1 MNMSKKGK
9 IFSPLGIF
17 KFIFI
22 ESTFKTDER
31 EKLIKKISSFT
42 ESPLIIMAFAMI
54 PLLLGPYIWDL
65 TQAEKDTFNK
75 LDQIIWALFVINLV
89 VKIVISPRRL
99 SFLKSNFLEVIVVLP
114 YLQPLR
120 IIFFGTKAIWGMT
133 KIARPDFLIVV
144 SGGLVIISATIVTT
158 LERTSNPELGSFPD
172 ALWWA
177 IVTIT
182 TVGYGNQEPVTF
194 FGRIVAVLLMIT
206 GVGFFGSIAA
216 NLAAFFVRK
225 DEDAKIDK
233 LQKDINSINKKLDK
247 LVKK

>member
-1 MNMSKKGK
+1 MAKKIAK
-9 IFSPLGIF
+9 FSPLGILR
-17 KFIFI
+17 FIFI

-31 EKLIKKISSFT
+31 ERLNKRISSIT
-42 ESPLIIMAFAMI
+42 ESPLIILAFAMI

-65 TQAEKDTFNK
+65 SQDELNTFNK
-75 LDQIIWALFVINLV
+75 LDQIIWALFVINLI
-89 VKIVISPRRL
+89 VKVLIAPRRL
-99 SFLKSNFLEVIVVLP
+99 SFLKSNILEVIVVIP

-120 IIFFGTKAIWGMT
+120 IVFFGTKAIWGMT

-144 SGGLVIISATIVTT
+144 SGGLVIISATIVTS
-158 LERTSNPELGSFPD
+158 LERSSNPELGSFPD

-194 FGRIVAVLLMIT
+194 FGRIVAVILMIT
-206 GVGFFGSIAA
+206 GVGFFGAIAA

-225 DEDAKIDK
+225 DEDEKIDK
-233 LQKDINSINKKLDK
+233 LQRDINAINEKLDK
-247 LVKK
+247 LAKK

>member
-1 MNMSKKGK
+1 MAKKIAK
-9 IFSPLGIF
+9 FRPLGILR
-17 KFIFI
+17 FIFI

-31 EKLIKKISSFT
+31 ERLIKRISSIT
-42 ESPLIIMAFAMI
+42 ESPLIILAFAMI

-65 TQAEKDTFNK
+65 SQDELNTFNR
-75 LDQIIWALFVINLV
+75 LDQIIWALFVINLI
-89 VKIVISPRRL
+89 VKVLIAPRRL
-99 SFLKSNFLEVIVVLP
+99 SFLKSNILEVIVVIP

-120 IIFFGTKAIWGMT
+120 IVFFGTKAIWGMT

-144 SGGLVIISATIVTT
+144 SGGLVIISATIVTS
-158 LERTSNPELGSFPD
+158 LERSSNPELGSFPD

-194 FGRIVAVLLMIT
+194 FGRIVAVILMIT
-206 GVGFFGSIAA
+206 GVGFFGAIAA

-225 DEDAKIDK
+225 DEDEKIDK
-233 LQKDINSINKKLDK
+233 LQRDINAINEKLDK
-247 LVKK
+247 LAKK

>member
-1 MNMSKKGK
+1 MAKKIAK
-9 IFSPLGIF
+9 FSPLGILR
-17 KFIFI
+17 FIFI

-31 EKLIKKISSFT
+31 ERLIKRISSIT
-42 ESPLIIMAFAMI
+42 ESPLIILAFAMI

-65 TQAEKDTFNK
+65 SQDELNTFNR
-75 LDQIIWALFVINLV
+75 LDQIIWALFVINLI
-89 VKIVISPRRL
+89 VKVLIAPRRL
-99 SFLKSNFLEVIVVLP
+99 SFLKSNILEVIVVIP

-120 IIFFGTKAIWGMT
+120 IVFFGTKAIWGMT

-144 SGGLVIISATIVTT
+144 SGGLVIISATIVTS
-158 LERTSNPELGSFPD
+158 LERSSNPELGSFPD

-194 FGRIVAVLLMIT
+194 FGRIVAVILMIT
-206 GVGFFGSIAA
+206 GVGFFGAIAA

-225 DEDAKIDK
+225 DEDEKIDN
-233 LQKDINSINKKLDK
+233 LQRDINAINEKLDK
-247 LVKK
+247 LAKK

>member
-1 MNMSKKGK
+1 MAKKTSK
-9 IFSPLGIF
+9 FRPLGILR
-17 KFIFI
+17 FIFI

-31 EKLIKKISSFT
+31 ERLIKRISSIT
-42 ESPLIIMAFAMI
+42 ESPLIILAFAMI

-65 TQAEKDTFNK
+65 SQDELNTFNR
-75 LDQIIWALFVINLV
+75 LDQIIWALFVINLI
-89 VKIVISPRRL
+89 VKVLIAPRRL
-99 SFLKSNFLEVIVVLP
+99 SFLKSNILEVIVVIP

-120 IIFFGTKAIWGMT
+120 IVFFGTKAIWGMT

-144 SGGLVIISATIVTT
+144 SGGLVIISATIVTS
-158 LERTSNPELGSFPD
+158 LERSSNPELGSFPD

-194 FGRIVAVLLMIT
+194 FGRIVAVILMIT
-206 GVGFFGSIAA
+206 GVGFFGAIAA

-225 DEDAKIDK
+225 DEDEKIDK
-233 LQKDINSINKKLDK
+233 LQRDINAINEKLDK
-247 LVKK
+247 LAKK

>member
-1 MNMSKKGK
+1 MDMSKKSK
-9 IFSPLGIF
+9 IFSPLGIL

-22 ESTFKTDER
+22 ESSFKTDER
-31 EKLIKKISSFT
+31 EKLIRRISSIT
-42 ESPLIIMAFAMI
+42 ESPLIILAFAMI

-65 TQAEKDTFNK
+65 TQEEKETFNR
-75 LDQIIWALFVINLV
+75 LDQIIWILFVINLV
-89 VKIVISPRRL
+89 IKVVISPRRL
-99 SFLKSNFLEVIVVLP
+99 SFLKSNVLEVIVILP

-133 KIARPDFLIVV
+133 RIARPDFLIVV
-144 SGGLVIISATIVTT
+144 SGGLVIMSATIVTS
-158 LERTSNPELGSFPD
+158 LERSSNPDLGSFPD

-194 FGRIVAVLLMIT
+194 FGRIVAVMLMIT
-206 GVGFFGSIAA
+206 GVGFFGAIAA

-247 LVKK
+247 LAKK

>member
-1 MNMSKKGK
+1 MVKKIAK
-9 IFSPLGIF
+9 FRPLGILR
-17 KFIFI
+17 FIFI

-31 EKLIKKISSFT
+31 ERLIKRISSIT
-42 ESPLIIMAFAMI
+42 ESPLIILAFAMI

-65 TQAEKDTFNK
+65 SQDELNTFNR
-75 LDQIIWALFVINLV
+75 LDQIIWALFVINLI
-89 VKIVISPRRL
+89 VKVLIAPRRL
-99 SFLKSNFLEVIVVLP
+99 SFLKSNILEVIVVIP

-120 IIFFGTKAIWGMT
+120 IVFFGTKAIWGMT

-144 SGGLVIISATIVTT
+144 SGGLVIISATIVTS
-158 LERTSNPELGSFPD
+158 LERSSNPELGSFPD

-194 FGRIVAVLLMIT
+194 FGRIVAVILMIT
-206 GVGFFGSIAA
+206 GVGFFGAIAA

-225 DEDAKIDK
+225 DEDEKIDK
-233 LQKDINSINKKLDK
+233 LQRDINAINEKLDK
-247 LVKK
+247 LAKK

>member
-1 MNMSKKGK
+1 MAKKIAK
-9 IFSPLGIF
+9 FSLLGILR
-17 KFIFI
+17 FIFI

-31 EKLIKKISSFT
+31 ERLIKRISSIT
-42 ESPLIIMAFAMI
+42 ESPLIILAFAMI

-65 TQAEKDTFNK
+65 SQDELNTFNR
-75 LDQIIWALFVINLV
+75 LDQIIWALFVINLI
-89 VKIVISPRRL
+89 VKVLIAPRRL
-99 SFLKSNFLEVIVVLP
+99 SFLKSNILEVIVVIP

-120 IIFFGTKAIWGMT
+120 IVFFGTKAIWGMT

-144 SGGLVIISATIVTT
+144 SGGLVIISATIVTS
-158 LERTSNPELGSFPD
+158 LERSSNPELGSFPD

-194 FGRIVAVLLMIT
+194 FGRIVAVILMIT
-206 GVGFFGSIAA
+206 GVGFFGAIAA

-225 DEDAKIDK
+225 DEDEKIDK
-233 LQKDINSINKKLDK
+233 LQRDINAINEKLDK
-247 LVKK
+247 LAKK

>member
-1 MNMSKKGK
+1 MAKKTAK
-9 IFSPLGIF
+9 FSPLGILR
-17 KFIFI
+17 FIFI

-31 EKLIKKISSFT
+31 ERLIKRISSIT
-42 ESPLIIMAFAMI
+42 ESPLIILAFAMI

-65 TQAEKDTFNK
+65 SQDELNTFNR
-75 LDQIIWALFVINLV
+75 LDQIIWALFVINLI
-89 VKIVISPRRL
+89 VKVLIAPRRV
-99 SFLKSNFLEVIVVLP
+99 SFLKSNILEVIVVIP

-120 IIFFGTKAIWGMT
+120 IVFFGTKAIWGMT

-144 SGGLVIISATIVTT
+144 SGGLVIISATIVTS
-158 LERTSNPELGSFPD
+158 LERSSNPELGSFPD

-194 FGRIVAVLLMIT
+194 FGRIVAVILMIT
-206 GVGFFGSIAA
+206 GVGFFGAIAA

-225 DEDAKIDK
+225 DEDEKIDK
-233 LQKDINSINKKLDK
+233 LQRDINAINEKLDK
-247 LVKK
+247 LAKK

>member
-1 MNMSKKGK
+1 MAKKTAK
-9 IFSPLGIF
+9 FSPLGILR
-17 KFIFI
+17 FIFI

-31 EKLIKKISSFT
+31 ERLIKRISSIT
-42 ESPLIIMAFAMI
+42 ESPLIILAFAMI

-65 TQAEKDTFNK
+65 SQDELNTFNR
-75 LDQIIWALFVINLV
+75 LDQIIWALFVINLI
-89 VKIVISPRRL
+89 VKVLIAPRRL
-99 SFLKSNFLEVIVVLP
+99 SFLKSNILEVIVVIP

-120 IIFFGTKAIWGMT
+120 IVFFGTKAIWGMT

-144 SGGLVIISATIVTT
+144 SGGLVIISATIVTS
-158 LERTSNPELGSFPD
+158 LERSSNPELGSFPD

-194 FGRIVAVLLMIT
+194 FGRIVAVILMIT
-206 GVGFFGSIAA
+206 GVGFFGAIAA

-225 DEDAKIDK
+225 NEDEKIDK
-233 LQKDINSINKKLDK
+233 LQRDINAINEKLDK
-247 LVKK
+247 LAKK

>member
-1 MNMSKKGK
+1 MAKKKAK
-9 IFSPLGIF
+9 ISPLSILR
-17 KFIFI
+17 FIFI

-31 EKLIKKISSFT
+31 ERLIKRISSIT
-42 ESPLIIMAFAMI
+42 ESPLIILAFAMI

-65 TQAEKDTFNK
+65 SQDELNTFNR
-75 LDQIIWALFVINLV
+75 LDQIIWALFVINLI
-89 VKIVISPRRL
+89 VKVLIAPRRL
-99 SFLKSNFLEVIVVLP
+99 SFLKSNILEVIVVIP

-120 IIFFGTKAIWGMT
+120 IVFFGTKAIWGMT

-144 SGGLVIISATIVTT
+144 SGGLVIISATIVTS
-158 LERTSNPELGSFPD
+158 LERSSNPELGSFPD

-194 FGRIVAVLLMIT
+194 FGRIVAVILMIT
-206 GVGFFGSIAA
+206 GVGFFGAIAA

-225 DEDAKIDK
+225 DEDEKIDK
-233 LQKDINSINKKLDK
+233 LQRDINAINEKLDK
-247 LVKK
+247 LAKK

>member
-1 MNMSKKGK
+1 MAKKTAK
-9 IFSPLGIF
+9 FSPLGILR
-17 KFIFI
+17 FIFI

-31 EKLIKKISSFT
+31 ERLIKRISSIT
-42 ESPLIIMAFAMI
+42 ESPLIILAFAMI

-65 TQAEKDTFNK
+65 SQDELNTFNR
-75 LDQIIWALFVINLV
+75 LDQIIWALFLINLI
-89 VKIVISPRRL
+89 VKVLIAPRRL
-99 SFLKSNFLEVIVVLP
+99 SFLKSNILEVIVVIP

-120 IIFFGTKAIWGMT
+120 IVFFGTKAIWGMT

-144 SGGLVIISATIVTT
+144 SGGLVIISATIVTS
-158 LERTSNPELGSFPD
+158 LERSSNPELGSFPD

-194 FGRIVAVLLMIT
+194 FGRIVAVILMIT
-206 GVGFFGSIAA
+206 GVGFFGAIAA

-225 DEDAKIDK
+225 DEDEKIDK
-233 LQKDINSINKKLDK
+233 LQRDINAINEKLDK
-247 LVKK
+247 LAKK